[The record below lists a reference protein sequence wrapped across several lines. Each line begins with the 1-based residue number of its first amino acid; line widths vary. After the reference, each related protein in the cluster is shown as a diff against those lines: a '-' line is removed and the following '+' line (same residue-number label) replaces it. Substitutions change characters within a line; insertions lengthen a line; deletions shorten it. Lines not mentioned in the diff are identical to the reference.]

1 MRAFTIVEL
10 LVAVLIFSLIL
21 GGIFG
26 IVHVADK
33 SWDSTLGMLGL
44 VQEIRQGMDGMTR
57 EARQS
62 SFSQAA
68 VSMGGARLDFFTPG
82 SNSVIS
88 YYVQN
93 NQLIREY
100 PAGTTKVLA
109 NHINQINFISSA
121 SMLQIQVTAN
131 KTTIGNRALSI
142 SSVQQ
147 VKWRN

>member
-26 IVHVADK
+26 ILHVANK
-33 SWDSTLGMLGL
+33 SWDSTLGILDL

-62 SFSQAA
+62 SFSQAT
-68 VSMGGARLDFFTPG
+68 VSIGGARLDFFIPG

-93 NQLIREY
+93 NQLIREH
-100 PAGTTKVLA
+100 PTGTTKILA
-109 NHINQINFISSA
+109 NHISQINFTSNA
-121 SMLQIQVTAN
+121 SMLRIQITAN
-131 KTTIGNRALSI
+131 KTTIENRALSN

>member
-1 MRAFTIVEL
+1 
-10 LVAVLIFSLIL
+10 
-21 GGIFG
+21 
-26 IVHVADK
+26 
-33 SWDSTLGMLGL
+33 LGL

-62 SFSQAA
+62 SFNQAA
-68 VSMGGARLDFFTPG
+68 VSMAGARLDFFTPG
-82 SNSVIS
+82 SNTVIS

-100 PAGTTKVLA
+100 PVGTTKVLA

-121 SMLQIQVTAN
+121 NMLQIQVTAN

>member
-10 LVAVLIFSLIL
+10 LVAMLIFSLIL

-26 IVHVADK
+26 IVLVADK

-62 SFSQAA
+62 SFNQAV
-68 VSMGGARLDFFTPG
+68 VSIGGERLDFFTLG
-82 SNSVIS
+82 SGSVIS
-88 YYVQN
+88 YYAQN

-100 PAGTTKVLA
+100 PVGTTKVLA
-109 NHINQINFISSA
+109 NHISHISFVSSA
-121 SMLQIQVTAN
+121 SMLQIQITAS
-131 KTTIGNRALSI
+131 KTTIGNRALSA

>member
-10 LVAVLIFSLIL
+10 IVAVLIFSLIL

-26 IVHVADK
+26 IVLVADK

-44 VQEIRQGMDGMTR
+44 VQEIRLGMDGMTR

-62 SFSQAA
+62 GFSQAT
-68 VSMGGARLDFFTPG
+68 VNIGGDRLDFFTPSSG
-82 SNSVIS
+82 TVIS

-100 PAGTTKVLA
+100 PVGTTKVLA
-109 NHINQINFISSA
+109 NHISQISFVSTA
-121 SMLQIQVTAN
+121 SMLQIQITAT
-131 KTTIGNRALSI
+131 KTTIGNRTLSI
-142 SSVQQ
+142 SSAQQ